1 MAITQDELAELLRE
15 IEHQD
20 PIDFGDLPFD
30 EDALRSL
37 VLQDLI
43 EQQAA
48 LSAMQADQDDLNLV
62 YMLSTAKLVLENLVL
77 NARLLMLSG
86 GKPDMDALFSRYR
99 RH

>member
-77 NARLLMLSG
+77 NARLLLLSG
-86 GKPDMDALFSRYR
+86 GKPDMEALFARYR